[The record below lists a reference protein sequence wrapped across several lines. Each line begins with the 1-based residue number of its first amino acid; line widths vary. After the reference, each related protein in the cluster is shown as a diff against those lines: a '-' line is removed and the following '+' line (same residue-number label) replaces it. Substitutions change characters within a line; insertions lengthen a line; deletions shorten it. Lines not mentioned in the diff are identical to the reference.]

1 MNSLFPWPL
10 VCCLVLFGATC
21 APGGRDV
28 RDYYFPA
35 LDLQGGK
42 VYVYDLPSGD
52 SSAPEY
58 WYFRG
63 FVRDSGIFL
72 SSTNYDQTFEIRQ
85 ITREKLVKNGALLR
99 DYFLYEPDSTR
110 STLVQVPATV
120 SSPNLF
126 PFQVT
131 DSLGVFLFS
140 LSYSPPS
147 TPGATIYLIRNRRFL
162 GDGPDFTFDGKSYST
177 IRFGLREAVGYEQE
191 GAAEIAGV
199 GEEWYA
205 RGLGL
210 VYRSMH
216 YGSDSG
222 FDKTFQLREII
233 SMQELEAR
241 AKHVLTKDRSETP
254 Q

>member
-1 MNSLFPWPL
+1 MNNLTQRLLIFG
-10 VCCLVLFGATC
+10 LVLFAAACTSGN
-21 APGGRDV
+21 RDV

-35 LDLQGGK
+35 LDLLGGK
-42 VYVYDLPSGD
+42 VYVYDLPAGD

-58 WYFRG
+58 WYCRG

-72 SSTNYDQTFEIRQ
+72 SCTNYDQTFEIRQ
-85 ITREKLVKNGALLR
+85 ITREKLVKSGALLR

-110 STLVQVPATV
+110 STLIQVPATV
-120 SSPNLF
+120 ASPNLF

-162 GDGPDFTFDGKSYST
+162 GDGPAFTFRDQSYPT
-177 IRFGLREAVGYEQE
+177 IRFGLREAIGYEQE
-191 GAAEIAGV
+191 GAAEIEGA

-205 RGLGL
+205 KGLGL
-210 VYRSMH
+210 VYRNMH
-216 YGSDSG
+216 YGGASG

-241 AKHVLTKDRSETP
+241 AKYVLTKDSSQTP

>member
-1 MNSLFPWPL
+1 MNQLFPWPL
-10 VCCLVLFGATC
+10 VCGLALLVAACT
-21 APGGRDV
+21 PGNRDV

-58 WYFRG
+58 WYCRG

-72 SSTNYDQTFEIRQ
+72 SCTNYDQTFEIRQ
-85 ITREKLVKNGALLR
+85 ITREKLVKSGALLR
-99 DYFLYEPDSTR
+99 NYFLYEPDSTR

-120 SSPNLF
+120 GSPNLF

-147 TPGATIYLIRNRRFL
+147 TSGATIYLIRNRRFL
-162 GDGPDFTFDGKSYST
+162 GDGPAFTFDGRSYPT

-191 GAAEIAGV
+191 GAAEIAGG

-205 RGLGL
+205 KGLGL

-216 YGSDSG
+216 YGGESG
-222 FDKTFQLREII
+222 FTKTFQLREII

-241 AKHVLTKDRSETP
+241 AKNVLTKDSSEP
-254 Q
+254 RQ